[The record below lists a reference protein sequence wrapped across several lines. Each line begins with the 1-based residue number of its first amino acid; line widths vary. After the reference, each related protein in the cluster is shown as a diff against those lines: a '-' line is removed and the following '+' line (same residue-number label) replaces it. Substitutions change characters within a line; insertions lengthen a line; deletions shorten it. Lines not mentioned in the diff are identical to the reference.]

1 MNPLRANLKD
11 RLVWFRR
18 IQWGLLT
25 MLLVLG
31 GAIYVCWIRP
41 ENARL
46 EGARLRIANAESEL
60 QQDQDRA
67 KNLPKVEAEI
77 AALRQ
82 RVARFDKELPRLPN
96 MVQFIND
103 VTRISQDASLKQ
115 FRWILDTKPRVSDQM
130 TEQPVLISFEG
141 DFQSG
146 VLQFLR
152 GTEQMQR
159 LTRVRKLDLKA
170 DDARDG
176 QVKAELTM
184 NIYFGDQ

>member
-1 MNPLRANLKD
+1 MSPLRGNLKD
-11 RLVWFRR
+11 RLVWCRR
-18 IQWGLLT
+18 IQWSLLAA
-25 MLLVLG
+25 LFVLG
-31 GAIYVCWIRP
+31 GAVYLFWIRP

-46 EGARLRIANAESEL
+46 DGARQRIATAECEL

-82 RVARFDKELPRLPN
+82 RVARFDKELPKQPN

-103 VTRISQDASLKQ
+103 VTRISQDASLKK
-115 FRWILDTKPRVSDQM
+115 FKWILDTKPRMSDQM

-146 VLQFLR
+146 VLQFLQ
-152 GTEQMQR
+152 GTEDMQR

-170 DDARDG
+170 DEAHNG
-176 QVKAELTM
+176 LVKAELSM